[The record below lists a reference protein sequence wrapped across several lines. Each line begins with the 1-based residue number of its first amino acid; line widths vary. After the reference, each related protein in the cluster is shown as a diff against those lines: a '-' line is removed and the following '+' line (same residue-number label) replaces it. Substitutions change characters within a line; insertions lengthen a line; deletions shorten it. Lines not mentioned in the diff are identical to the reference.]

1 VLERHP
7 NRDVRAKYE
16 KTIQEWIPT
25 KMLTRFRNT
34 VYNRIVQGKFDLY
47 ICNLLSENKPYDPT
61 KIDRTWPYYAD
72 DDSIN
77 RQLRKNEYLKKS
89 EMLDKLTDE
98 GEGPQMLK
106 PRELSDVFYLDQG
119 QLLAWDLS
127 IDYVAEHV
135 PDEIVK
141 CLRISHLAKQK

>member
-1 VLERHP
+1 MLERHP

-72 DDSIN
+72 DDSVN
-77 RQLRKNEYLKKS
+77 QQLRRNEYLKKS
-89 EMLDKLTDE
+89 EMIDKLTE
-98 GEGPQMLK
+98 KGEGLQKLK
-106 PRELSDVFYLDQG
+106 PDELSDVFYADQG
-119 QLLAWDLS
+119 QLLAWDTS
-127 IDYVAEHV
+127 IDYVAEH
-135 PDEIVK
+135 
-141 CLRISHLAKQK
+141 